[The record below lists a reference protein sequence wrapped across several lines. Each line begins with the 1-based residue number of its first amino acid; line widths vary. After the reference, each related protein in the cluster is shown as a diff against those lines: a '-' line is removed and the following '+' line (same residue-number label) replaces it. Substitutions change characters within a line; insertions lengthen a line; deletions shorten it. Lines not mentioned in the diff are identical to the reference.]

1 MVKVVAALSC
11 LIFVAACSLAPSGK
25 PDRILIDLEDQ
36 WARAVQQGDVR
47 ALDTII
53 ADDYVG
59 TTASGHVQSKADYL
73 ADFSTGNRRVFT
85 LTTEDLDVR
94 IYGDVAVLTHGGHAR
109 GESRGQP
116 VAGAF
121 RWTHVFVERDGRWQ
135 AVANQ
140 VTTIPA
146 P

>member
-1 MVKVVAALSC
+1 MVKVVAALVCLLFVTSC
-11 LIFVAACSLAPSGK
+11 SPAASGE
-25 PDRILIDLEDQ
+25 PDRILIALEDQ
-36 WARAVQQGDVR
+36 WARAVQQGDMT
-47 ALDTII
+47 ALEAII
-53 ADDYVG
+53 AHDYVG
-59 TTASGHVQSKADYL
+59 TTASGQVQSKAEYL
-73 ADFSTGNRRVFT
+73 ADFGTGDRRVFM

-94 IYGDVAVLTHGGHAR
+94 IYGHVSVLTHGGHAQ
-109 GESRGQP
+109 GEFRGQP

-135 AVANQ
+135 AVANH

>member
-1 MVKVVAALSC
+1 MVKVVAALICLLFVTSC
-11 LIFVAACSLAPSGK
+11 SPAASGE
-25 PDRILIDLEDQ
+25 PDRILIALEEQ
-36 WARAVQQGDVR
+36 WARAVQQGDMT

-59 TTASGHVQSKADYL
+59 TTASGRVQSKADYL
-73 ADFSTGNRRVFT
+73 ADFGTGTRRVFT

-94 IYGDVAVLTHGGHAR
+94 TYGHVAVLTHGGHAQGEFR
-109 GESRGQP
+109 GKP

-121 RWTHVFVERDGRWQ
+121 RWTHVLVERDGRWQ

-140 VTTIPA
+140 VTVIAA

>member
-1 MVKVVAALSC
+1 VPALAC
-11 LIFVAACSLAPSGK
+11 LLFVTACSLAPSGD
-25 PDRILIDLEDQ
+25 PDGILIDLEDQ
-36 WARAVQQGDVR
+36 WARAVQQGDVA

-59 TTASGHVQSKADYL
+59 TTASGQMQSKADYL
-73 ADFSTGNRRVFT
+73 ADFGTGDRRVSM
-85 LTTEDLDVR
+85 LTTEGLDVR
-94 IYGDVAVLTHGGHAR
+94 IYGRVAVLTHGGHAQ

-116 VAGAF
+116 VVGAF

-135 AVANQ
+135 AVANH
-140 VTTIPA
+140 VTRTSA

>member
-1 MVKVVAALSC
+1 MLKIVPALVC
-11 LIFVAACSLAPSGK
+11 LLFVTACSLAPNGE
-25 PDRILIDLEDQ
+25 PARILMDLEDQ
-36 WARAVQQGDVR
+36 WARGVREGDTT

-59 TTASGHVQSKADYL
+59 TTATGQVQSKAEYL
-73 ADFSTGNRRVFT
+73 ADFGTGKRRVFT

-94 IYGDVAVLTHGGHAR
+94 IYGHVAVLTHGGHAQGGFR
-109 GESRGQP
+109 DQP
-116 VAGAF
+116 VDGAF

-135 AVANQ
+135 AVANH
-140 VTTIPA
+140 VTRIPT

>member
-1 MVKVVAALSC
+1 MLKVVAARSC
-11 LIFVAACSLAPSGK
+11 LIVVTSCTLAPSGR
-25 PDRILIDLEDQ
+25 PDRVLIDLENQ
-36 WARAVQQGDVR
+36 WARAVQQGDVT

-59 TTASGHVQSKADYL
+59 TSASGQVQTKADSL
-73 ADFSTGNRRVFT
+73 ADFGTGNRRVFT

-94 IYGDVAVLTHGGHAR
+94 TYGHVAVLTHGGHAQGEFR
-109 GESRGQP
+109 GRP

-140 VTTIPA
+140 VTMIPA